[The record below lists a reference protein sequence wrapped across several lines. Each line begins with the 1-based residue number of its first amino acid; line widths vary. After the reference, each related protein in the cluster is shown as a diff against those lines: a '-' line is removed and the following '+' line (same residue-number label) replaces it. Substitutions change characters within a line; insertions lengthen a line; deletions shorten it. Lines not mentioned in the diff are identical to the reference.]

1 MRKLLV
7 YWIQITD
14 HGRCDDPRDHI
25 WHTLDRYHYLD
36 IGAGSDK
43 TGIKK
48 IFLMTNEMHSCKL
61 DVLLVLHMKW
71 SCYDSFFANY
81 FCIDIFLQHT
91 FLLLYYF
98 HCLFWLVGCGPSKAP
113 WGDIFWL
120 LFVPIGSIPSNER
133 IVFQLKHHPWPWG
146 NITSYLS
153 FQHL

>member
-98 HCLFWLVGCGPSKAP
+98 HCLFWLVGCGRGTRAP
-113 WGDIFWL
+113 PRLPEETFS
-120 LFVPIGSIPSNER
+120 GSCL
-133 IVFQLKHHPWPWG
+133 FQLVQFLQMRG
-146 NITSYLS
+146 
-153 FQHL
+153 